1 MVVVGVRQRGSPAVG
16 GAVGVLA
23 AGGLSSGA
31 GRDRALLF
39 KGKNKKKKRSFHE
52 KVYCPSL
59 KNVGD
64 NFCR

>member
-1 MVVVGVRQRGSPAVG
+1 MVVAGVRQRGSPAVG

-39 KGKNKKKKRSFHE
+39 IGKNNKKRSFHE